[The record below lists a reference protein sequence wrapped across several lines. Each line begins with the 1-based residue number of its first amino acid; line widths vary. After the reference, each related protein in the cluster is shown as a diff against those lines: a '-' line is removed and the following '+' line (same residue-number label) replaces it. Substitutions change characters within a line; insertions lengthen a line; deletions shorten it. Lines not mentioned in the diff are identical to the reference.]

1 MGKQRASSA
10 ARQAPAQTMRAP
22 AQTDAPV
29 SNAEMML
36 LCINSNVNR
45 DETSILKTGHG
56 WLTLHENDSTE
67 GYGLWPDGM
76 ISGALQGTRDTD
88 VLKNQEGDGALGA
101 YHYCEEINEAQRDQF
116 EKARQEPANW
126 WPTHNCSSWASDTF
140 HDVTGVDVD
149 ADDEWFM
156 GVESPQ
162 ELGQNITRLN
172 EQRAL
177 EATQ

>member
-1 MGKQRASSA
+1 MSA
-10 ARQAPAQTMRAP
+10 PS
-22 AQTDAPV
+22 QTDAPV
-29 SNAEMML
+29 SNADMIA

-45 DETSILKTGHG
+45 DETPLLDHGHA
-56 WLTLHENDSTE
+56 WITLHENASTE
-67 GYGLWPDGM
+67 GYGLWADGVM
-76 ISGALQGTRDTD
+76 SGALQGTRNTD
-88 VLKNQEGDGALGA
+88 VLKNEEDDGSLGA
-101 YHYCEEINEAQRDQF
+101 YHYCEEITEAQRDQF
-116 EKARQEPANW
+116 EKARKEPAYW
-126 WPTHNCSSWASDTF
+126 WPTHNCSSWASNTF